1 MKTLVIFDLD
11 GTLLN
16 TIYDLGEASNYALRK
31 LGYNQHPIPAYYYMV
46 GNGVRKLL
54 ERAQPDADKET
65 IDKLLELFKNYYNE
79 HCIDDTKPYQ
89 GIPELL
95 TELNNRNVAIAVA
108 SNKYQEAARK
118 IVSHFFPDI
127 PFVSVKGQQEG
138 RPAKPD
144 PSIVFSILSEYPTP
158 KAQVLYIGDSGVD
171 METARRACVESIGVS
186 WGFRPIKELKEAHAD
201 NIVSNPAEILNF
213 LNDPF

>member
-1 MKTLVIFDLD
+1 MKTLAIFDLD